1 MQKLLLALVILLSIP
16 VNAID
21 FPKTLKL
28 TDSAMA
34 SAICLVRNHIR
45 GIKFN
50 KTEIYSKYSDVIWAI
65 IDERDKL
72 NNGGSLRFRVE
83 KIGNDL
89 IKSDEYAISAMGEK
103 AGCKQINI
111 EIKAEF
117 KL

>member
-1 MQKLLLALVILLSIP
+1 MQKLLFVLVILLSIT
-16 VNAID
+16 VNAND
-21 FPKTLKL
+21 LPKTLKL

-34 SAICLVRNHIR
+34 SAICLVRNHMA

-50 KTEIYSKYSDVIWAI
+50 KAEIFRKYSDVIWAT

-72 NNGGSLRFRVE
+72 SNGGGLRFRVG

-89 IKSDEYAISAMGEK
+89 IKLDEYTISAMGGK
-103 AGCKQINI
+103 AGCKQVNI
-111 EIKAEF
+111 EIKAAL